1 VREAPLGNRLDCG
14 RPATERRGAT
24 ACMPPRGGGSE
35 ELLGF
40 AANGTVFSMSKEV
53 PLPQPNVEL
62 TGRRRCDAL
71 AARRMMNQNC
81 LAASAGR
88 RWRSG

>member
-1 VREAPLGNRLDCG
+1 MGIAEPAPHELHIAGLMAVASHFDPYRIVMELQLGQRYM
-14 RPATERRGAT
+14 R
-24 ACMPPRGGGSE
+24 S
-35 ELLGF
+35 
-40 AANGTVFSMSKEV
+40 VW
-53 PLPQPNVEL
+53 PNVEL

-81 LAASAGR
+81 LAASAAR